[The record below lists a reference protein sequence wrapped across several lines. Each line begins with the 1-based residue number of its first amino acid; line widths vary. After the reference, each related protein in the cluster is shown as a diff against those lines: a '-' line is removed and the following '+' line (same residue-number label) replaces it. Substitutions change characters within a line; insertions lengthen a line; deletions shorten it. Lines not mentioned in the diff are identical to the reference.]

1 MASPEVLCQISLLF
15 FRGKK
20 KIQILVCLK
29 KTFRRNYLE
38 MIDSS
43 YKCGELEIK
52 NVRTEKGKNGKL
64 RWSKKTI
71 GKVIKRLWLTEKERL
86 KLG

>member
-1 MASPEVLCQISLLF
+1 MPDQLIVLQ
-15 FRGKK
+15 GKK

-64 RWSKKTI
+64 RWSKKQ
-71 GKVIKRLWLTEKERL
+71 
-86 KLG
+86 

>member
-1 MASPEVLCQISLLF
+1 
-15 FRGKK
+15 
-20 KIQILVCLK
+20 
-29 KTFRRNYLE
+29 

-43 YKCGELEIK
+43 YKCGELQIK

>member
-1 MASPEVLCQISLLF
+1 MPDQLIVLQ
-15 FRGKK
+15 GEK

-64 RWSKKTI
+64 RWSKKQ
-71 GKVIKRLWLTEKERL
+71 
-86 KLG
+86 

>member
-43 YKCGELEIK
+43 YKCGELQTK

-64 RWSKKTI
+64 RWSKKQ
-71 GKVIKRLWLTEKERL
+71 
-86 KLG
+86 

>member
-1 MASPEVLCQISLLF
+1 
-15 FRGKK
+15 
-20 KIQILVCLK
+20 
-29 KTFRRNYLE
+29 

-64 RWSKKTI
+64 RWSKKQ
-71 GKVIKRLWLTEKERL
+71 
-86 KLG
+86 